1 MHSRHSSNSPR
12 KSSRHP
18 SASSNS
24 TLAHSTP
31 LSTLDQGIAVPSGA
45 HSLAHELAF
54 ALMPDPAGGASRL
67 LAEEFGIEYDEGAEG
82 IDDDPLARHSN
93 GDANVDDAHGSV
105 LDGGSSLADELG
117 ESTPGGSLAAELGSV
132 VDDELHGQDDGG
144 TGDDQSD
151 VDGANDDEDE
161 DATRRAALAQDAIEV
176 LAQNLAST
184 DRFLAHLR
192 TIDTTFILENVTS
205 DMISGLNDAVRDRE
219 GQVRELISQDRD
231 LKRIATEVGGM
242 DVLGDLDPLEVSL
255 AEDEPERQTRESFK
269 LESVA
274 EEDEIA
280 ERDFS
285 LYAPSLPSSPQKPF
299 FAPACTSTSPP
310 SSSLSSSKPLNKT
323 SQQPQSSIST
333 LNVALPSMTHMRSH
347 TASFLASLTI
357 ISEQSQ
363 VNSAA
368 TADAGRKIR
377 SVKNQLAKWKME
389 TEGAERSRLKIEKWE
404 AESIGRRDGRVV
416 VDEHMRAFEKAI
428 VQAGMKT
435 QAIMAR

>member
-1 MHSRHSSNSPR
+1 
-12 KSSRHP
+12 
-18 SASSNS
+18 
-24 TLAHSTP
+24 
-31 LSTLDQGIAVPSGA
+31 
-45 HSLAHELAF
+45 
-54 ALMPDPAGGASRL
+54 MPDPAGGASRL

-93 GDANVDDAHGSV
+93 GDANVDDAHGVV

-144 TGDDQSD
+144 TDDQSD
-151 VDGANDDEDE
+151 IDGASDDEDE

-192 TIDTTFILENVTS
+192 TIDTTFTLENVTS

-219 GQVRELISQDRD
+219 GQVRELISHDRD
-231 LKRIATEVGGM
+231 LKRVATEVGGM

-274 EEDEIA
+274 EEEEIA
-280 ERDFS
+280 EVDS
-285 LYAPSLPSSPQKPF
+285 LYAPSLPSSPRKPF
-299 FAPACTSTSPP
+299 FVPACASTSPL
-310 SSSLSSSKPLNKT
+310 STSLSSKPFNKT

-333 LNVALPSMTHMRSH
+333 LNAALPSMTHMRSH

-377 SVKNQLAKWKME
+377 SVRNQLAKWKTE
-389 TEGAERSRLKIEKWE
+389 TEGAERSRLKIERWE
-404 AESIGRRDGRVV
+404 AESIGRSDGRVV

>member
-1 MHSRHSSNSPR
+1 MHTRHSSNSPR
-12 KSSRHP
+12 KPSRHP

-24 TLAHSTP
+24 ALAHSTP

-82 IDDDPLARHSN
+82 IDDDPFARHSN
-93 GDANVDDAHGSV
+93 GDANVDTAHGKV
-105 LDGGSSLADELG
+105 LDGGASLADELG

-132 VDDELHGQDDGG
+132 VDDELHDQDDGG
-144 TGDDQSD
+144 IRNHS
-151 VDGANDDEDE
+151 DDEDD
-161 DATRRAALAQDAIEV
+161 DAIRRAALAQDAMEV

-192 TIDTTFILENVTS
+192 AIDTTFTLENLTT
-205 DMISGLNDAVRDRE
+205 DMISGLNDAVHDRE
-219 GQVRELISQDRD
+219 GQARELISHDRD

-242 DVLGDLDPLEVSL
+242 DVLGDLDPLEGSL
-255 AEDEPERQTRESFK
+255 SEDEPEQQPRESFK

-274 EEDEIA
+274 EEEEIV
-280 ERDFS
+280 EGDS
-285 LYAPSLPSSPQKPF
+285 VYAPSLPSSPQKPF
-299 FAPACTSTSPP
+299 FAPTCTSTSP
-310 SSSLSSSKPLNKT
+310 SSASLPPSKPSNKA

-333 LNVALPSMTHMRSH
+333 LNTALPSMTHMRSH

-377 SVKNQLAKWKME
+377 SVKNQLAKWKIE
-389 TEGAERSRLKIEKWE
+389 TEGAERSRSRIEKWE

-428 VQAGMKT
+428 SEAKMKT

>member
-1 MHSRHSSNSPR
+1 MHVKHSSTSPR
-12 KSSRHP
+12 KSSRHS
-18 SASSNS
+18 SASSNAI
-24 TLAHSTP
+24 LPHPTP
-31 LSTLDQGIAVPSGA
+31 LSTLEQGIAVPSGA
-45 HSLAHELAF
+45 HSLAHELAV

-67 LAEEFGIEYDEGAEG
+67 LAEEFGIEYDEGAQG
-82 IDDDPLARHSN
+82 IDDDPLARHNHEHAS
-93 GDANVDDAHGSV
+93 VDDAHGAV
-105 LDGGSSLADELG
+105 LNGGASLADELG
-117 ESTPGGSLAAELGSV
+117 ESTPGSSLAAEFGNF
-132 VDDELHGQDDGG
+132 VDDELHGRDDGG
-144 TGDDQSD
+144 TRDQSD
-151 VDGANDDEDE
+151 IDRASDDEDE
-161 DATRRAALAQDAIEV
+161 DANRRAALAQDAMEV

-184 DRFLAHLR
+184 DRFLTHLR
-192 TIDTTFILENVTS
+192 TIDTTFTLESLAT

-219 GQVRELISQDRD
+219 GQVRELISHDRD

-242 DVLGDLDPLEVSL
+242 DVLGDLDPLEILLS
-255 AEDEPERQTRESFK
+255 EDEPERQTRESYN
-269 LESVA
+269 LDSVA
-274 EEDEIA
+274 EEEEIA
-280 ERDFS
+280 EGDS
-285 LYAPSLPSSPQKPF
+285 LYAPSLPSSPQKRY
-299 FAPACTSTSPP
+299 FAPVCASSST
-310 SSSLSSSKPLNKT
+310 SLSSSQPANKT

-333 LNVALPSMTHMRSH
+333 LNIALPSMTHMRSH

-416 VDEHMRAFEKAI
+416 VNEHMRAFERAI
-428 VQAGMKT
+428 MEAGMKT

>member
-1 MHSRHSSNSPR
+1 MHIRHSSNNSPR
-12 KSSRHP
+12 KSRHP
-18 SASSNS
+18 SAPFNS

-54 ALMPDPAGGASRL
+54 ALMPDPAGGSSRL

-82 IDDDPLARHSN
+82 IDDDPLARHGN
-93 GDANVDDAHGSV
+93 GDANVDDAHAAVPNGAT
-105 LDGGSSLADELG
+105 SLADEMG

-132 VDDELHGQDDGG
+132 VDDESPSQDDGG
-144 TGDDQSD
+144 TRDQSD
-151 VDGANDDEDE
+151 ADGASDDEDE
-161 DATRRAALAQDAIEV
+161 DAIRRAALAQDAMEV

-192 TIDTTFILENVTS
+192 TIDATFTLENLTT

-219 GQVRELISQDRD
+219 GQVRELISHDRD

-242 DVLGDLDPLEVSL
+242 DVLGELDPLEVSL
-255 AEDEPERQTRESFK
+255 SEDEPERQPRESFK

-274 EEDEIA
+274 EEEEIV
-280 ERDFS
+280 EGDS
-285 LYAPSLPSSPQKPF
+285 LYTSLPPSPQKPF
-299 FAPACTSTSPP
+299 FVPAARTSVDPP
-310 SSSLSSSKPLNKT
+310 SSTSSKPLNKT
-323 SQQPQSSIST
+323 TQQSESSIST
-333 LNVALPSMTHMRSH
+333 LSVALPSMTHMRSH

-363 VNSAA
+363 VDSAA

-389 TEGAERSRLKIEKWE
+389 TEGAERSRTKIERWE
-404 AESIGRRDGRVV
+404 AESVGRRDGRVV
-416 VDEHMRAFEKAI
+416 VDEHMRAFEIAI
-428 VQAGMKT
+428 VEAGMKT

>member
-1 MHSRHSSNSPR
+1 MHTRHSSNSPR

-18 SASSNS
+18 SASSTS
-24 TLAHSTP
+24 ALAHSTP

-82 IDDDPLARHSN
+82 IDDNPFARHSN
-93 GDANVDDAHGSV
+93 GDANVDGAHGEA
-105 LDGGSSLADELG
+105 LDGGASLADELG
-117 ESTPGGSLAAELGSV
+117 ESTPGGSLAAELGNV
-132 VDDELHGQDDGG
+132 VDDELHDQDDGG
-144 TGDDQSD
+144 TRNQSD
-151 VDGANDDEDE
+151 VDGTSDDEDD
-161 DATRRAALAQDAIEV
+161 DAIRRAALAQDAMEV

-192 TIDTTFILENVTS
+192 AIDTTFTLENLTT
-205 DMISGLNDAVRDRE
+205 DMISGLNDAVHDRE

-242 DVLGDLDPLEVSL
+242 DVLGDLDPIEGSL
-255 AEDEPERQTRESFK
+255 SEDEPERQPRESLK
-269 LESVA
+269 LESVVE
-274 EEDEIA
+274 EEDITEG
-280 ERDFS
+280 ES
-285 LYAPSLPSSPQKPF
+285 VYAPSLPSSPQKPF
-299 FAPACTSTSPP
+299 FAPTSTSTPT
-310 SSSLSSSKPLNKT
+310 SSASLLPSKPSNKA

-333 LNVALPSMTHMRSH
+333 LNAALPSMTHMRSH

-377 SVKNQLAKWKME
+377 SVKNQLAKWKIE
-389 TEGAERSRLKIEKWE
+389 TEGAEKSRLKIEKWE
-404 AESIGRRDGRVV
+404 GESIGRRDGRVV

-428 VQAGMKT
+428 SEAGMKT

>member
-1 MHSRHSSNSPR
+1 
-12 KSSRHP
+12 
-18 SASSNS
+18 
-24 TLAHSTP
+24 
-31 LSTLDQGIAVPSGA
+31 
-45 HSLAHELAF
+45 
-54 ALMPDPAGGASRL
+54 MPDPAGGASRL

-82 IDDDPLARHSN
+82 IDDDPLARRSS
-93 GDANVDDAHGSV
+93 GDANMDDAHVAV
-105 LDGGSSLADELG
+105 LDGGASLADELG
-117 ESTPGGSLAAELGSV
+117 ESAPGDSLAAELGSV

-144 TGDDQSD
+144 TRDQSD
-151 VDGANDDEDE
+151 VDGTSDDEDE
-161 DATRRAALAQDAIEV
+161 DAVRRATLAQDAMEV

-192 TIDTTFILENVTS
+192 TIDTTFTLENLTS

-219 GQVRELISQDRD
+219 GQVRELISHDRD
-231 LKRIATEVGGM
+231 LRRIAAEVGGM

-255 AEDEPERQTRESFK
+255 AEDEPDRQPRGSYK

-274 EEDEIA
+274 EEEEIT
-280 ERDFS
+280 EGDS
-285 LYAPSLPSSPQKPF
+285 LYSPSLPSSPQKPF
-299 FAPACTSTSPP
+299 FPPACTSTSPP
-310 SSSLSSSKPLNKT
+310 STSLSSSKPLNKT
-323 SQQPQSSIST
+323 SQQPQSSISA

-389 TEGAERSRLKIEKWE
+389 TEGAEKSRLKIEKWE
-404 AESIGRRDGRVV
+404 TESIGRRDGRVV

-428 VQAGMKT
+428 MEAGMKT
-435 QAIMAR
+435 QTIMAR

>member
-1 MHSRHSSNSPR
+1 MHNRHSSNSPR
-12 KSSRHP
+12 KSSRRSSAP
-18 SASSNS
+18 SNV
-24 TLAHSTP
+24 HSAP
-31 LSTLDQGIAVPSGA
+31 LSTLDQSIAVPSGA
-45 HSLAHELAF
+45 HSLAHELAV

-82 IDDDPLARHSN
+82 IDDDPLARHGN
-93 GDANVDDAHGSV
+93 GDAHMNDAHAQV
-105 LDGGSSLADELG
+105 LEGGASLADELG
-117 ESTPGGSLAAELGSV
+117 ESTPGGSLAAEFGSV
-132 VDDELHGQDDGG
+132 VDDELYGQDDGG
-144 TGDDQSD
+144 ARDPGD
-151 VDGANDDEDE
+151 VDGASDEEDE
-161 DATRRAALAQDAIEV
+161 DAMRRAALAQDAMEI
-176 LAQNLAST
+176 LAQNLALT

-192 TIDTTFILENVTS
+192 TIDTTFTLENLTT
-205 DMISGLNDAVRDRE
+205 DMISGINGAVHERE
-219 GQVRELISQDRD
+219 GQVRELFSHDRD
-231 LKRIATEVGGM
+231 LKRITMEVGGM
-242 DVLGDLDPLEVSL
+242 DALGDLDPLEISL
-255 AEDEPERQTRESFK
+255 SEDEPERPSRESFK
-269 LESVA
+269 LESVT
-274 EEDEIA
+274 EEEEIT
-280 ERDFS
+280 EGDS
-285 LYAPSLPSSPQKPF
+285 QYTPSLPASPQKPF
-299 FAPACTSTSPP
+299 FAPTCTSTLPSSTPP
-310 SSSLSSSKPLNKT
+310 SSSNPSNKA

-377 SVKNQLAKWKME
+377 SVKNQLAKWKIE

-428 VQAGMKT
+428 VEAGMKT

>member
-1 MHSRHSSNSPR
+1 
-12 KSSRHP
+12 
-18 SASSNS
+18 
-24 TLAHSTP
+24 
-31 LSTLDQGIAVPSGA
+31 
-45 HSLAHELAF
+45 SLAHELAV
-54 ALMPDPAGGASRL
+54 ALMPDPAGGSSRL

-93 GDANVDDAHGSV
+93 GDATVDDAHGAV
-105 LDGGSSLADELG
+105 LDGGASLADELG
-117 ESTPGGSLAAELGSV
+117 ESTPG
-132 VDDELHGQDDGG
+132 DNDDG
-144 TGDDQSD
+144 TRDQSD
-151 VDGANDDEDE
+151 VDGASDDEDE
-161 DATRRAALAQDAIEV
+161 DAVRRAALAQDAMEV

-192 TIDTTFILENVTS
+192 TIDTTFALEGLTT
-205 DMISGLNDAVRDRE
+205 DMISGLNDAVHERE
-219 GQVRELISQDRD
+219 GQVRELISHDRD
-231 LKRIATEVGGM
+231 LKRIAMEVGGT
-242 DVLGDLDPLEVSL
+242 DALGDLDPLE
-255 AEDEPERQTRESFK
+255 
-269 LESVA
+269 
-274 EEDEIA
+274 EIA
-280 ERDFS
+280 EGDS
-285 LYAPSLPSSPQKPF
+285 LYTPSLPSSPQKPF
-299 FAPACTSTSPP
+299 FAPACSSTPP
-310 SSSLSSSKPLNKT
+310 SSTSLPPKTLNKT

-377 SVKNQLAKWKME
+377 SAKNQLAKWKME

-428 VQAGMKT
+428 VEAGVKT
-435 QAIMAR
+435 QVIMA

>member
-1 MHSRHSSNSPR
+1 
-12 KSSRHP
+12 
-18 SASSNS
+18 
-24 TLAHSTP
+24 
-31 LSTLDQGIAVPSGA
+31 
-45 HSLAHELAF
+45 
-54 ALMPDPAGGASRL
+54 MPDPAGSASRL

-82 IDDDPLARHSN
+82 IDDDPLAGHSN
-93 GDANVDDAHGSV
+93 GDANVDDAHGAV
-105 LDGGSSLADELG
+105 LNGGSSLADELV
-117 ESTPGGSLAAELGSV
+117 ESTPGGNLAAELGSV

-144 TGDDQSD
+144 TGDQIELNNTS
-151 VDGANDDEDE
+151 DDEDE
-161 DATRRAALAQDAIEV
+161 DANRRAALAQDAIEV

-192 TIDTTFILENVTS
+192 TIDTTFTLENVTT

-219 GQVRELISQDRD
+219 GQVRELISHDRD
-231 LKRIATEVGGM
+231 LKRIATEVGGT
-242 DVLGDLDPLEVSL
+242 DVLGDLEPLEVSL

-269 LESVA
+269 LESVT
-274 EEDEIA
+274 EEEEIA
-280 ERDFS
+280 EGDS
-285 LYAPSLPSSPQKPF
+285 LYAPSLPASPQKPF
-299 FAPACTSTSPP
+299 FAPACTSTPP
-310 SSSLSSSKPLNKT
+310 SSTSLSSSKPLNKA

-389 TEGAERSRLKIEKWE
+389 TEGAERSRLKIDKWE
-404 AESIGRRDGRVV
+404 VESIGRRDGRVV
-416 VDEHMRAFEKAI
+416 VDEHMRAFERAI
-428 VQAGMKT
+428 VEAGMKT

>member
-1 MHSRHSSNSPR
+1 MHTRHSSSSPR

-24 TLAHSTP
+24 VLAHSTP

-45 HSLAHELAF
+45 HSLAHELAV
-54 ALMPDPAGGASRL
+54 ALMPDPAGGTSRL

-93 GDANVDDAHGSV
+93 GDANADDAHGDA
-105 LDGGSSLADELG
+105 LDGSASLADELG
-117 ESTPGGSLAAELGSV
+117 ESTPGGSLAAELSSV
-132 VDDELHGQDDGG
+132 VDDELRGQDDSG
-144 TGDDQSD
+144 TRDQSD
-151 VDGANDDEDE
+151 VGDTSDDEDD
-161 DATRRAALAQDAIEV
+161 DAIRRAALAQDAIEV

-184 DRFLAHLR
+184 DRFLDHLR
-192 TIDTTFILENVTS
+192 AIDTTFTLENLTT

-219 GQVRELISQDRD
+219 GQVRELISHDRD

-242 DVLGDLDPLEVSL
+242 DVLGDLDPLEVSVS
-255 AEDEPERQTRESFK
+255 DNEPERQPPESFK

-274 EEDEIA
+274 EEE
-280 ERDFS
+280 EMVEGES
-285 LYAPSLPSSPQKPF
+285 LYAPSLPSSPQKHF
-299 FAPACTSTSPP
+299 FTPAHTSTTP
-310 SSSLSSSKPLNKT
+310 SSTSLSSSKPLSGA
-323 SQQPQSSIST
+323 SQQPRSSIST
-333 LNVALPSMTHMRSH
+333 LSVALPSMTHMRSH

-377 SVKNQLAKWKME
+377 SVKNQLAKWKIE

-404 AESIGRRDGRVV
+404 TESIGRKDGRVV

-428 VQAGMKT
+428 TEAGMKT
-435 QAIMAR
+435 RAIMAR